1 MIATRKVAYRNHEK
15 VAELNRFEGLGLAT
29 LSSLFRETTPNL
41 AARPEVTT
49 ILSDKS
55 LDAYILPFIETVP
68 FLKTRRFEEEQEYRL
83 VASATR
89 QSLAGQ
95 DSRSPIKVYFREG
108 AAGALVPYL
117 KLFET
122 LGAKLPIKKII
133 VGPHRNQENQY
144 NAARLLL
151 DQNGIDAPV
160 LRSDTSLRF

>member
-1 MIATRKVAYRNHEK
+1 
-15 VAELNRFEGLGLAT
+15 
-29 LSSLFRETTPNL
+29 
-41 AARPEVTT
+41 
-49 ILSDKS
+49 
-55 LDAYILPFIETVP
+55 VP

-89 QSLAGQ
+89 QSLAGG
-95 DSRSPIKVYFREG
+95 RLPIKVCFREG
-108 AAGALVPYL
+108 AAGALVPYI

-133 VGPHRNQENQY
+133 VGPHRNQENQC